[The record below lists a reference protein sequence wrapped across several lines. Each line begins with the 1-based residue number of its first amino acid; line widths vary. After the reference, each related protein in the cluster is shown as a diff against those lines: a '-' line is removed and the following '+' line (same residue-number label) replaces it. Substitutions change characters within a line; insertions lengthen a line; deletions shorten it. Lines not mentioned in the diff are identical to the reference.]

1 MENLNFIYFP
11 WLSDKVAEGCL
22 NAAEVIPEWEDRR
35 DGALP
40 TTGLL
45 HWARNKQIT
54 IERIKALV
62 VCVVAER
69 EHMMGEQGIFHLADN
84 MCV

>member
-1 MENLNFIYFP
+1 MENLNFIYFT

-22 NAAEVIPEWEDRR
+22 NTAEVIPRWEDRR

-40 TTGLL
+40 PTGLL

-54 IERIKALV
+54 KER
-62 VCVVAER
+62 
-69 EHMMGEQGIFHLADN
+69 Q
-84 MCV
+84 